1 MWFLT
6 LYFVAGLLAC
16 GTLAWPAP
24 EPIVGTVPHNDREIT
39 MDPALIRRESDNKLF
54 LFTTGEHKGQGYV
67 WTADSIRGPWTK
79 SDKPA
84 FDDGEP
90 WNAPY
95 VHFYKGTYYLFYSNY
110 YDYPSGGVAN
120 PEASEYW
127 HGSSISVRTSQTL
140 EPGSWEPHGR
150 LNITWAKKYNILDAS
165 LLTLGDEEPGERKT
179 RQQQQ
184 QQHLLTFGSYQEGL
198 FQVPLADPPVELAA
212 DAMDRMTWLATNS
225 TAASRGLAH
234 QNPTE
239 AAYIFRHGPYYFLFF
254 SSGRAT
260 REPDDRWAGAGDAYK
275 IMVCRSREPRGG
287 FVDRA
292 GRDCLT
298 EGGGTMVLGSH
309 GGVWAPGGQGV
320 MSTPEVGAPF
330 IYYHY
335 VPIDPE
341 TNLPQRERYNFGWNK
356 LDFRSGWPILV

>member
-1 MWFLT
+1 
-6 LYFVAGLLAC
+6 
-16 GTLAWPAP
+16 
-24 EPIVGTVPHNDREIT
+24 
-39 MDPALIRRESDNKLF
+39 MDPALIRRASDNKLF
-54 LFTTGEHKGQGYV
+54 LFTTGEHKGEGYA

-79 SDKPA
+79 SDKPV

-95 VHFYKGTYYLFYSNY
+95 VHVYEGTYYLFYSNQ
-110 YDYPSGGVAN
+110 YDYTSAGVAN
-120 PEASEYW
+120 PEAGEYW
-127 HGSSISVRTSQTL
+127 HGSSISVRTSRTL

-150 LNITWAKKYNILDAS
+150 LNITWSKNYNILDAS
-165 LLTLGDEEPGERKT
+165 LLTLGDQEPGEQET
-179 RQQQQ
+179 R
-184 QQHLLTFGSYQEGL
+184 QHLLTFGSYQEGL

-212 DAMDRMTWLATNS
+212 DAMNRMTRLATNS
-225 TAASRGLAH
+225 TAAGRGLAH
-234 QNPTE
+234 RNPTE
-239 AAYIFRHGPYYFLFF
+239 AAYIFRHGSYYFLFF

-275 IMVCRSREPRGG
+275 IMVCRSRDPRGG
-287 FVDRA
+287 FVDMA

-309 GGVWAPGGQGV
+309 GGIWAPGGQGI

-335 VPIDPE
+335 GEHVPTNLPASGGVGGHHRWLTAYDLVPIDRE